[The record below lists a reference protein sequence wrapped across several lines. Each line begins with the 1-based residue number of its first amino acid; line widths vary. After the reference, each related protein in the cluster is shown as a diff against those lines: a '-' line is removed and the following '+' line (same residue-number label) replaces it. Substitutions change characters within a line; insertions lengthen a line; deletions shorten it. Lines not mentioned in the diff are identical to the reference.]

1 MPNRNHNPHTTCTRE
16 RPSSPVVLTIAG
28 SDSCAGAGLQADLK
42 TCAALGIYACTVVT
56 AITAQNTLGVQ
67 QSWPVTAEQL
77 RAQLDAVDVDIELA
91 AIKVGMLGNEQL
103 VLELVDW
110 LEQRRA
116 AGRECPVIVDPVLVS
131 SSGSLLL
138 SEAGQQVL
146 IEQLLPLATLVT
158 PNLPELAALLNVSV
172 AQSND
177 QLHDQAEALLRLG
190 PQAVLVK
197 GGHAP
202 DTQDETSRNLSVDW
216 LLSQRLDPAI
226 GKTFE
231 AFERFASERINSQN
245 NHGTGCTLAAAIAA
259 CLAFQIPLG
268 DAVAEA
274 KKFLSGALFHADQLN
289 IGGLSAARSETSG
302 ESELQSHGPLHHFY
316 RQWPS
321 DAEAAEEPSA
331 GSDSEPSADFNEKP
345 SADSYQEPSAGTHY
359 EPSADF

>member
-1 MPNRNHNPHTTCTRE
+1 
-16 RPSSPVVLTIAG
+16 LTIAG

-42 TCAALGIYACTVVT
+42 TCAALGVYACTAVT
-56 AITAQNTLGVQ
+56 AITAQNTLGVEH
-67 QSWPVTAEQL
+67 SWPVTAEQL
-77 RAQLDAVDVDIELA
+77 RAQLDAVDVDIELV

-116 AGRECPVIVDPVLVS
+116 AGRSCPVIVDPVLVS
-131 SSGSLLL
+131 SSGSRLL

-146 IEQLLPLATLVT
+146 IKQLLPLATLVT
-158 PNLPELAALLNVSV
+158 PNLPELAALLKVSV
-172 AQSND
+172 AQTND

-216 LLSQRLDPAI
+216 LLSQRLDPAT

-259 CLAFQIPLG
+259 CLALQIPLG

-274 KKFLSGALFHADQLN
+274 KKFLSGALFHADQLK
-289 IGGLSAARSETSG
+289 IGGLGAARSETPG
-302 ESELQSHGPLHHFY
+302 GAEVQNHGPLNHFY

-321 DAEAAEEPSA
+321 DAEATEEPVADINEEPSADFNEKSSA
-331 GSDSEPSADFNEKP
+331 GSDSEPSADF
-345 SADSYQEPSAGTHY
+345 
-359 EPSADF
+359 